1 MKNPTRWSALARLLA
16 FSQREMNCNILAGE
30 QKAAS
35 DALSVSEYELQR
47 IKQQGCF
54 TSSQDRAI
62 MRNPD
67 YRALPYPQL
76 ANPILSLEFDPNS
89 KYSAI
94 NQAEGFVSPFVDTVT
109 NQVVQARPT
118 VPGSSMAGTGD
129 LAAIAGAYLEN
140 TPPLASSSVYA
151 RIADS
156 IRGAPPRESE
166 SSPTR
171 QGLSEAELHQLVEE
185 ETTAARYEPVQS
197 AAQVTVDSL
206 YGGASVPRP
215 RPGNGEPLLSPASSP
230 GFLAKCQLHCKGLLY
245 DLLHY
250 DKLSPDL
257 LAEEA
262 CSSKMGY
269 ALTRQGRLPYL
280 LTTLLFFLC
289 VFYLLRLLMTG

>member
-1 MKNPTRWSALARLLA
+1 
-16 FSQREMNCNILAGE
+16 MNCNLLAGE
-30 QKAAS
+30 QKAAN

-89 KYSAI
+89 KFSAI
-94 NQAEGFVSPFVDTVT
+94 NQAEGFVSPFIDAVT

-129 LAAIAGAYLEN
+129 LAAIAGAYLES
-140 TPPLASSSVYA
+140 TPPQTSSSSVYA

-171 QGLSEAELHQLVEE
+171 QGLSEAELHRLVEE

-197 AAQVTVDSL
+197 AAQVTVGSL
-206 YGGASVPRP
+206 YGGAARDAVGTSAPVQRTLPEAGQRF
-215 RPGNGEPLLSPASSP
+215 LAPARGP

-245 DLLHY
+245 DLMHY

-269 ALTRQGRLPYL
+269 VLARQGRLPYL
-280 LTTLLFFLC
+280 LTMLLVFLC
-289 VFYLLRLLMTG
+289 VFYVLRLLMTG

>member
-1 MKNPTRWSALARLLA
+1 
-16 FSQREMNCNILAGE
+16 MNCNILAGE

-76 ANPILSLEFDPNS
+76 ANPILSLVFDPNS

-129 LAAIAGAYLEN
+129 LAAIAGAYLES
-140 TPPLASSSVYA
+140 TPPQASSSVYA

-197 AAQVTVDSL
+197 AAQVTVGSL
-206 YGGASVPRP
+206 YGGAARAAAATSASVPRTLP
-215 RPGNGEPLLSPASSP
+215 EGGQRLLAPIRGP

-245 DLLHY
+245 DLMHY

-280 LTTLLFFLC
+280 LTMLLVFLC
-289 VFYLLRLLMTG
+289 VFYVLRLLMTG

>member
-1 MKNPTRWSALARLLA
+1 
-16 FSQREMNCNILAGE
+16 MNCNILAGE

-129 LAAIAGAYLEN
+129 LAAIAGAYLESA
-140 TPPLASSSVYA
+140 PPLQASSSSVYA

-166 SSPTR
+166 SSQTR

-197 AAQVTVDSL
+197 AAQVTVGTL
-206 YGGASVPRP
+206 YGGAAGPAAGSAGSSVPRP
-215 RPGNGEPLLSPASSP
+215 LLPESAP

-245 DLLHY
+245 DLMHY
-250 DKLSPDL
+250 DKLSPEL

-280 LTTLLFFLC
+280 LTTLLIFLC
-289 VFYLLRLLMTG
+289 VFYAVRLFMTG